1 MNMISVIV
9 CTYNRE
15 RYIVRCIERLTDTAC
30 RDYEVL
36 VVDNNSTDGTAEL
49 VQAFLKDRPEL
60 PVRYF
65 FEPAQGL
72 SNARNRGMKEAK
84 GDVFVFLDD
93 DAFVAG
99 DYLSSIEAF
108 LKKYPEVAAFGGPIE
123 PLFEEC
129 PRPKWLCHWS
139 MGWVSAYDMG
149 RKVREFGGKAFPF
162 GGNSGVSRE
171 IVEKVGQFN
180 PELGRKGGNMDA
192 GEEKDF
198 YKRIR
203 SLGGKILYC
212 PEMRIRHVIT
222 ANRTTLEYVDRF
234 ADGVGVS
241 ERRRTKADGTYTKR
255 LLVEAVKWFASIA
268 LFFWY
273 LITFR
278 PVCGATL
285 VRFRAHVTRKLL
297 SSER

>member
-1 MNMISVIV
+1 MISVIV

-15 RYIVRCIERLTDTAC
+15 RYIVRCLERLTDTRC

-36 VVDNNSTDGTAEL
+36 VVDNNSTDGTAAL
-49 VQAFLKDRPEL
+49 VKDYLKSHADL
-60 PVRYF
+60 PVRYY

-93 DAFVAG
+93 DAFVVG
-99 DYLSSIEAF
+99 DYLLNIEAF
-108 LKKYPEVAAFGGPIE
+108 LQKYPKTAAFGGPIE

-129 PRPKWLCHWS
+129 PRPKWLCRWS

-149 RKVREFGGKAFPF
+149 RKVREFSGKAFPF
-162 GGNSGVSRE
+162 GGNSGVRRE
-171 IVEKVGQFN
+171 IVEKVGQFD

-203 SLGGKILYC
+203 ALGGIILYC

-222 ANRTTLEYVDRF
+222 ANRTTMEYVDRF

-241 ERRRTKADGTYTKR
+241 ERRRTKADGTYAKR
-255 LLVEAVKWFASIA
+255 LLSEAVKWCGTIV

-285 VRFRAHVTRKLL
+285 VRFRWHVTRRLL

>member
-1 MNMISVIV
+1 MISVIV

-15 RYIVRCIERLTDTAC
+15 RYIVRCLERLTDTRC

-36 VVDNNSTDGTAEL
+36 VVDNNSTDGTAAL
-49 VQAFLKDRPEL
+49 VKDYLKSHADL
-60 PVRYF
+60 PVRYY
-65 FEPAQGL
+65 FESAQGL

-84 GDVFVFLDD
+84 GGVFVFLDD
-93 DAFVAG
+93 DAFVVG
-99 DYLSSIEAF
+99 DYLLNIEAF
-108 LKKYPEVAAFGGPIE
+108 LQKYPEAAAFGGPIE

-129 PRPKWLCHWS
+129 PRPKWLCRWS

-149 RKVREFGGKAFPF
+149 RKVREFSGKAFPF
-162 GGNSGVSRE
+162 GGNSGVRRE
-171 IVEKVGQFN
+171 IVEKVGQFD

-203 SLGGKILYC
+203 ALGGKILYC

-222 ANRTTLEYVDRF
+222 ANRTTMEYVDRF
-234 ADGVGVS
+234 AEGVGVS
-241 ERRRTKADGTYTKR
+241 ERRRTKADGTYAKR
-255 LLVEAVKWFASIA
+255 LLSEAVKWCGTIV
-268 LFFWY
+268 LFVWY

-285 VRFRAHVTRKLL
+285 VRFRWHVTRRLL